1 MGPGHPSNFT
11 DDGRSKKDDGTAKQG
26 CAALPQGYAVCH
38 GAEAQYKEASQ
49 ALLTSTLDELNQ
61 LATETEQPAYRAK
74 QLRGGLLRGAR
85 NLEDISDLPKAWREE
100 LARRGLVTGR
110 SQLHHHVEAP
120 DGTRKFL
127 LQLQVPDPDGLV
139 VETVGIPASHGSRD
153 RLTVCVSS
161 QVGCPM
167 RCTFCATG
175 KGGFARNL
183 KAHEI
188 VDQVLTV
195 QEAFGTRVSNVVFM
209 GMGEPLLNW
218 RVVLQA
224 LEFLNKD
231 IGIGARHMTVSTVGI
246 PNAIAKLAA
255 HGLQATLAVSIHAP
269 NQELRERLVP
279 SAKLYPLEA
288 LMQDSREYFK
298 VTGRRVTF
306 EYTLMADVNDSPQLA
321 TKLAKLLIRH
331 DLCSHVNLIPWNPI
345 LDSSF
350 ERPSNNR
357 VRAFMN
363 ELEKHHI
370 PVSIRHSRGLE
381 AAAACGQLRNIHQ
394 KIPVAM

>member
-1 MGPGHPSNFT
+1 MS
-11 DDGRSKKDDGTAKQG
+11 
-26 CAALPQGYAVCH
+26 
-38 GAEAQYKEASQ
+38 
-49 ALLTSTLDELNQ
+49 
-61 LATETEQPAYRAK
+61 LACLSA
-74 QLRGGLLRGAR
+74 
-85 NLEDISDLPKAWREE
+85 
-100 LARRGLVTGR
+100 
-110 SQLHHHVEAP
+110 
-120 DGTRKFL
+120 
-127 LQLQVPDPDGLV
+127 
-139 VETVGIPASHGSRD
+139 
-153 RLTVCVSS
+153 
-161 QVGCPM
+161 
-167 RCTFCATG
+167 
-175 KGGFARNL
+175 
-183 KAHEI
+183 
-188 VDQVLTV
+188 
-195 QEAFGTRVSNVVFM
+195 VFM

-218 RVVLQA
+218 RVVLRA

-269 NQELRERLVP
+269 TQELRERLVP
-279 SAKLYPLEA
+279 SAKVYPLEA

-298 VTGRRVTF
+298 VRGSSADGPLRCLPAFCFGLLRQSSSQAPGAGLEGSKVVLLCLFAAYASALVWQPSDRVYAMAEGSCTCVQVTGRRVTF

-331 DLCSHVNLIPWNPI
+331 DLCSHVNLIPWNPV

-357 VRAFMN
+357 VRAFMT

-394 KIPVAM
+394 KIPVPVQAS